1 CASHVAGAVR
11 RHTAPSAQSGAQH
24 RHRRPA
30 GRGRRSPAGA
40 SVWTSSRRHGQQKDG
55 AGVQFRQHGEEH
67 QLPAVLHLQ
76 RRGSKEKRHAKPKQV
91 VSQAVR
97 GGQCFL
103 LCLLDS
109 PRSAPTFLRQCL
121 VNQELRLAYWQHLT
135 ATNGL
140 PHERHEDDERENR
153 MREALFAPLSAEEQ
167 RHQREIAA
175 CDNTADWCDRTNNG
189 QTPMTGLPPVA
200 AVPTV
205 LSAAVSSAP
214 PSASTVASVANGP
227 QPRPPMITMTT
238 VNANSSPMPRP
249 PMTIT
254 PTVGTGITTTPT
266 VTTSATLMPP
276 PIALPAVRTLMQ
288 PNKVFRP
295 APAVSVAG
303 SGIPPPNDPVAS
315 ITLPPPVAVI
325 SLCNEPSSRTDPT
338 DRGVLTVLKRLPERL
353 CKKRTAGGPE
363 AGASGAVALTAPS
376 VVPTARPAPVA
387 RPSQPKRPSAA
398 AEAALFPVERV
409 MGAKLVTDSSK
420 RGPAARQTFYLIKWE
435 GFPRSHSTWEPRTQL
450 HCLQA
455 IRDFHKAH
463 GRLTVRKPKILSPEG
478 ADFEMSRGEPPEEG
492 QPAKQPT
499 ETGASTSL
507 YLRSRLCALPA

>member
-1 CASHVAGAVR
+1 MLPAQYAAIRPRPPSPAPSTVTVVQPDADDAPPPEPAPGRRAGATANKKTVR
-11 RHTAPSAQSGAQH
+11 EYSFVNTEKSISCPLSCICNVVAR
-24 RHRRPA
+24 
-30 GRGRRSPAGA
+30 
-40 SVWTSSRRHGQQKDG
+40 
-55 AGVQFRQHGEEH
+55 
-67 QLPAVLHLQ
+67 
-76 RRGSKEKRHAKPKQV
+76 SKEKRHAKPKQV
-91 VSQAVR
+91 VSHAVR

-121 VNQELRLAYWQHLT
+121 VSQDLRLAYWQHLT

-140 PHERHEDDERENR
+140 PHERHEYWDDERENS

-175 CDNTADWCDRTNNG
+175 CDNTADWCARTHNG
-189 QTPMTGLPPVA
+189 QTAMAGLPAVV

-205 LSAAVSSAP
+205 LSAAVGSGQ
-214 PSASTVASVANGP
+214 PSASAPAPVSVVNGS
-227 QPRPPMITMTT
+227 QPRPPVTTTPT
-238 VNANSSPMPRP
+238 VNASASPIPRP
-249 PMTIT
+249 LMATT

-266 VTTSATLMPP
+266 VNTSASLMPP

-288 PNKVFRP
+288 PNKVPRP
-295 APAVSVAG
+295 VPAVSVAG
-303 SGIPPPNDPVAS
+303 IPPPNAPVAS
-315 ITLPPPVAVI
+315 VTIPPPVAVM
-325 SLCNEPSSRTDPT
+325 SLSSDLSRSADTT
-338 DRGVLTVLKRLPERL
+338 DRGVPTVLKRLPERL
-353 CKKRTAGGPE
+353 CKKRTAGAPDT
-363 AGASGAVALTAPS
+363 GANAVAPPPPS
-376 VVPTARPAPVA
+376 AVPPPRPAPVA
-387 RPSQPKRPSAA
+387 RPNPPKRPSAA

-455 IRDFHKAH
+455 IRNFHKAH